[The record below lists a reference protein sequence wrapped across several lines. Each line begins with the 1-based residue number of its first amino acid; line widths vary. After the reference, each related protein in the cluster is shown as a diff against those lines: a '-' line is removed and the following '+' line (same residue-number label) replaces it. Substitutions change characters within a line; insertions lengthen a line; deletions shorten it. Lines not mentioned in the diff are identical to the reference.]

1 MKFPKKRRAEQA
13 EVPTDAADTP
23 TVPAGAQTAKW
34 TSGSAMGSKGV
45 SVVVAAC
52 LVCGP
57 LAFVGNML
65 QPARAQVTQ
74 QAAKSSTVSV
84 TQQSAGSYALG
95 YVAAWLGATQKDSSA
110 LDQYID
116 TSAQT
121 LSKNAT
127 TYRNMAVASIDAHD
141 PDVLQVVIA
150 ADVKPGSAD
159 EDDTSAWPRRY
170 FQASISVDGK
180 HLTPIALPAPVAGP
194 TRSAEAPSTAYGSP
208 ITPSSAAGETVVSF
222 LDAYLTGQ
230 GKTDPFT
237 APSTSLPAISPA
249 PYSSLTPV
257 SITATDRPAEHP
269 SDGDKLFVLATVTVA
284 DETGHSLPVSYAMT
298 LRARADRWEVAAIAT
313 APLLTENTASTP
325 TPTATPTTKGN

>member
-1 MKFPKKRRAEQA
+1 MKFPKKRRDEQSPA
-13 EVPTDAADTP
+13 PTEASEPSAA
-23 TVPAGAQTAKW
+23 PAGAQTAKW

-45 SVVVAAC
+45 SVLVAAC

-57 LAFVGNML
+57 LALVGNML

-74 QAAKSSTVSV
+74 QAPKNSTVSV
-84 TQQSAGSYALG
+84 VQQSAGSYALG
-95 YVAAWLGATQKDSSA
+95 YVAAWLGATQQDSNA

-127 TYRNMAVASIDAHD
+127 SYRNMAVASIDTRD
-141 PDVLQVVIA
+141 SDVLQVVIA

-159 EDDTSAWPRRY
+159 EDDKAAWPRRY
-170 FQASISVDGK
+170 FQASIGVDGT

-194 TRSAEAPSTAYGSP
+194 TRAGTSPSTAYGSP
-208 ITPSSAAGETVVSF
+208 VTPSSAAGETVVSF
-222 LDAYLTGQ
+222 LNAYLTGQ

-237 APSTSLPAISPA
+237 APTTSLPAISPA

-257 SITATDRPAEHP
+257 SITATERPEEHP
-269 SDGDKLFVLATVTVA
+269 SDGTKIPVLATVTVA

-298 LRARADRWEVAAIAT
+298 LRARADRWEVSAIAT
-313 APLLTENTASTP
+313 TPLLTESTKSTS

>member
-1 MKFPKKRRAEQA
+1 MRFPKKRRDDEPATTTEAAEPSSA
-13 EVPTDAADTP
+13 
-23 TVPAGAQTAKW
+23 PAGAQTAKW

-45 SVVVAAC
+45 SILVAAC
-52 LVCGP
+52 LVSGP
-57 LAFVGNML
+57 VAFIGNML
-65 QPARAQVTQ
+65 QPATAQVTQ
-74 QAAKSSTVSV
+74 QAPKSTTVSV
-84 TQQSAGSYALG
+84 TQQSAGSYTLG
-95 YVAAWLGATQKDSSA
+95 YVAAWLSATQQDSSA

-127 TYRNMAVASIDAHD
+127 SYRNLAVASIDTRTS
-141 PDVLQVVIA
+141 DVLQVVVA

-159 EDDTSAWPRRY
+159 EDDKAAWPRRY
-170 FQASISVDGK
+170 FQASIAVDGT

-194 TRSAEAPSTAYGSP
+194 SRSAQAPSTAYSSP
-208 ITPSSAAGETVVSF
+208 IAPSSSAGETVVSF

-237 APSTSLPAISPA
+237 APSKSLPAISPA

-257 SITATDRPAEHP
+257 SITATERPAERP
-269 SDGDKLFVLATVTVA
+269 SDGAEIPVLATVTVA

-298 LRARADRWEVAAIAT
+298 LRARADRWEVSAIAT
-313 APLLTENTASTP
+313 TPLLTESTKSTSTP
-325 TPTATPTTKGN
+325 TPTPTTKGN